1 MKRTRIK
8 YNGVGAGTAGGHNWR
23 GKAVQPAQRGGTA
36 GTAGGT
42 AGTTGGTDGTAGGT
56 VGTAGG
62 TAGTEGRHSRH
73 SGGGALRAQRGGH
86 IGHSGQLK
94 ETHLDDVDDD
104 IEVFW
109 RGRAVLE
116 IRKGR
121 L

>member
-73 SGGGALRAQRGGH
+73 RGAAQPAQRAAQCGGGERF
-86 IGHSGQLK
+86 
-94 ETHLDDVDDD
+94 
-104 IEVFW
+104 EV
-109 RGRAVLE
+109 
-116 IRKGR
+116 
-121 L
+121 

>member
-1 MKRTRIK
+1 M
-8 YNGVGAGTAGGHNWR
+8 GAGTAGGHNWR